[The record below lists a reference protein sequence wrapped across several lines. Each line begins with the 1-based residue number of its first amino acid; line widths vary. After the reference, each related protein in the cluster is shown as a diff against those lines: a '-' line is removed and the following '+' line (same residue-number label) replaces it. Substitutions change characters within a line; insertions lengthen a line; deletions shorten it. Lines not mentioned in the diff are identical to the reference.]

1 MVNFTAS
8 RSARRGALTLAR
20 AGARGH
26 RGSLLAGVA
35 FSVSAVL
42 ACSVYEDPHSG
53 AAAPV
58 AVGGSASAGSGAAAG
73 SDTAGGSAGKSS
85 PSNGGSGASDD
96 GGSGGVA
103 GTGGSDES
111 KGGAGVAGSV
121 GDGAASGGGAGTA
134 GTSASGGTAGGS
146 VGGGGQAGQPSGA
159 VALIDDMEDDDAQIT
174 QRDGRDGFWYVGNDG
189 TVGGTQ
195 EPVATAFTMSDLT
208 SGERTGSSYA
218 ARMKVSG
225 YSGWGSVIGFNL
237 IEILGAVKPYDASSY
252 CGLSFWAKAAAT
264 TALRVRLPDGDT
276 HPAGNVCV
284 DGGATNGCY
293 DHFGKN
299 ATFTATWTKFDVL
312 FSELDQAGA
321 GYHPADKKLKPS
333 QLFAIEWAVPGANKA
348 YEIWIDDVSFLP
360 CQ

>member
-1 MVNFTAS
+1 MLNFTAS
-8 RSARRGALTLAR
+8 RRARRRALTLAR
-20 AGARGH
+20 AAGRVR
-26 RGSLLAGVA
+26 RGSLLAGTA
-35 FSVSAVL
+35 FSVSVAL

-58 AVGGSASAGSGAAAG
+58 EVAGSSSAGSGAAAG
-73 SDTAGGSAGKSS
+73 SDAAGGSAGTSS
-85 PSNGGSGASDD
+85 PNTGGSGASDD
-96 GGSGGVA
+96 GGSGGIA
-103 GTGGSDES
+103 GTGGSGES
-111 KGGAGVAGSV
+111 NGVAGAGGTTGGAG
-121 GDGAASGGGAGTA
+121 SGGGAGAA
-134 GTSASGGTAGGS
+134 GGSAAGGTAGGS
-146 VGGGGQAGQPSGA
+146 AGGGQAGQLNGA
-159 VALIDDMEDDDAQIT
+159 VALIDDMEDDNAQIT
-174 QRDGRDGFWYVGNDG
+174 ERDGRDGFWYVGNDG
-189 TVGGTQ
+189 TAGGTQ

-208 SGERTGSSYA
+208 SAERAGSSYA

-284 DGGATNGCY
+284 DGGASNGCY

-299 ATFTATWTKFDVL
+299 ATFTASWTKFDVL
-312 FSELDQAGA
+312 FSELDQAGT

-333 QLFAIEWAVPGANKA
+333 QLFAIEWALPGANKA